1 MDSFVVKYRP
11 HCLGDLE
18 GYAVCP
24 LLRSLLDMNALNV
37 LLLGPPGSGKTTLA
51 LALIREYLSSSS
63 ITQSS
68 HASPSQSSSPSQSAP
83 VSPYRG
89 DVFRDN
95 EVMVVH
101 TLKDQGIQFFRNEM
115 KVFCQSPAKRK
126 KVVFLDDLDSVNEQS
141 QHVFR
146 HYLDHFGKNVHFVC
160 TASSGQR
167 VIANLQSRLQVVTV
181 TPPTLD
187 EVACVLDKVTRT
199 ESMMLD
205 EDVRLFLLAKS
216 GGSIR
221 RLLNHVEKLWLYW
234 RKEGKEGKEE
244 CSDVALCQRLCNWIS
259 ADRFDA
265 YLAAILAD
273 DWRGATALFYEA
285 NDFGYSVIDLLE
297 YLYEV
302 VKTTSLLSEEQKY
315 ATIPIFCKYITLFHN
330 THEHGV
336 ELALFTIAFWR
347 AVKKLRSCI

>member
-24 LLRSLLDMNALNV
+24 LLRSLLDMNSLNV

-51 LALIREYLSSSS
+51 LALIREYLASTPTLSSSS
-63 ITQSS
+63 SS
-68 HASPSQSSSPSQSAP
+68 TTSSSST
-83 VSPYRG
+83 YRG
-89 DVFRDN
+89 DVLRDN

-181 TPPTLD
+181 TPPTAD
-187 EVACVLDKVTRT
+187 EVARVLDKVTRT
-199 ESMMLD
+199 EAMELD
-205 EDVRLFLLAKS
+205 EDVRLFLLSKS

-234 RKEGKEGKEE
+234 RHGDLLDKQEKHGS
-244 CSDVALCQRLCNWIS
+244 CDVALCQRLCNWIS

-302 VKTTSLLSEEQKY
+302 VKTTPLLSEEQKY
-315 ATIPIFCKYITLFHN
+315 ATIPVFCKYITLFHN

-347 AVKKLRSCI
+347 AVQKLRSCI

>member
-24 LLRSLLDMNALNV
+24 LLRSLLQMDALNV

-63 ITQSS
+63 
-68 HASPSQSSSPSQSAP
+68 SSSS
-83 VSPYRG
+83 YGG

-181 TPPTLD
+181 TPPTAE
-187 EVACVLDKVTRT
+187 EVARVLDKVTRT
-199 ESMMLD
+199 EHMVLA

-234 RKEGKEGKEE
+234 QHGKQEQEQEQEQEQKGGT
-244 CSDVALCQRLCNWIS
+244 CDVALCQRLCNWIS

-315 ATIPIFCKYITLFHN
+315 ATIPVFCKYITLFHN

-347 AVKKLRSCI
+347 AVQKLRSCI